1 MIAGTTPN
9 LTGSVTGFVGG
20 DGLASATT
28 GGLLWNTAGVTTQPG
43 TYDITGSGLAALN
56 YGFVQ
61 APINETAL
69 TVQAGSPSSALRTT
83 AISLLPLG
91 TAAPAQTQVT
101 MIDVNNPLTASDGE
115 EGEGGGFI
123 NDPQSKTNGIEVVF
137 SSCDSGCDEDATP

>member
-1 MIAGTTPN
+1 M
-9 LTGSVTGFVGG
+9 
-20 DGLASATT
+20 
-28 GGLLWNTAGVTTQPG
+28 
-43 TYDITGSGLAALN
+43 GSGLAALN

-61 APINETAL
+61 APINATAL

-101 MIDVNNPLTASDGE
+101 MIDANNPLTASGGE

-123 NDPQSKTNGIEVVF
+123 NDPQSKTTGIDVVY
-137 SSCDSGCDEDATP
+137 SNCDSGKDCDKDATP